1 MVTFVSAI
9 EASMKAII
17 SIALLLTIDYATA
30 QKEFPYKATLF
41 NADGDSINSSDFS
54 NNGNPIII
62 DFWGSFCKPCIVKY
76 NAMMEVYE
84 KWQSETGVK
93 IIIISIDFEVMQDAS
108 KKLIEKFQWPYE
120 AYFDSEK
127 EFMNLLTDDDSV
139 PKTFIF
145 DSQLELIYSKS
156 GAKII
161 HKSEDKKSKNV
172 MDVMYGG
179 GSMESLTCDLSDI
192 EKAIYEA
199 AKK

>member
-1 MVTFVSAI
+1 MITFVSAI

-17 SIALLLTIDYATA
+17 SIGLLLTINYATA
-30 QKEFPYKATLF
+30 QTEFPFKATLF

-54 NNGNPIII
+54 NDGNPIII

-76 NAMMEVYE
+76 NSIMEVYE

-108 KKLIEKFQWPYE
+108 KKLIDKFEWPYE
-120 AYFDSEK
+120 AYFDPDK
-127 EFMNLLTDDDSV
+127 EFMSLLTDDDSV

-145 DSQLELIYSKS
+145 DSQLGLVYSKS

-161 HKSEDKKSKNV
+161 HKSKDKKSKSV
-172 MDVMYGG
+172 MDVMYRG

-192 EKAIYEA
+192 EKTIYEVS
-199 AKK
+199 KK